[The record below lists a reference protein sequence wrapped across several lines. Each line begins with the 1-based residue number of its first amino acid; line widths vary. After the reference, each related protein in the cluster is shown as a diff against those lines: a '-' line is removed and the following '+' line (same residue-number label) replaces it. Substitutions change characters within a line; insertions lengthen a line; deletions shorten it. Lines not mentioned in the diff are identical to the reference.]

1 MKVRYLIKF
10 TKESNIKFI
19 SHLDLMKTLQRIIKR
34 SAIPIEYSKGF
45 NPHMTM
51 SIAQPLSVGIYSEG
65 EYMDVELTEDVDT
78 HIIKSS
84 LNENTTRNINF
95 LEVVKIEDKEGEK
108 KTPKSMAAI
117 DAARYRIIIKYNDTE
132 KLEEELKKLMSLENW
147 NTIKK
152 TKRGENEADIKPS
165 VKKISY
171 TIEDNK
177 LYIDCI
183 LSCGSREN
191 LSADLFSQY
200 IKSNTTHS
208 DLNAFTDIKREELYG
223 LKKDKYIPLYDF
235 LK

>member
-10 TKESNIKFI
+10 TKGSSIKFI

-65 EYMDVELTEDVDT
+65 EYMDIELTEDVDT
-78 HIIKSS
+78 NTIKNR
-84 LNENTTRNINF
+84 LNKSTTRNIEF
-95 LEVVKIEDKEGEK
+95 LEVIKIEDKEGKK

-117 DAARYRIIIKYNDTE
+117 DAARYKIKMRYNNTE
-132 KLEEELKKLMSLENW
+132 SLEEELKILINLKNW

-152 TKRGENEADIKPS
+152 TKRGENEADIKPL
-165 VKKISY
+165 VKEISY
-171 TIEDNK
+171 TIDEKN
-177 LYIDCI
+177 LYIDCV

-200 IKSNTTHS
+200 IKNNTSNC
-208 DLNAFTDIKREELYG
+208 DLDAFIDIKRQELYG
-223 LKKDKYIPLYDF
+223 IKGDKYIPLYDF